1 MSPLMQS
8 RLPMLRVEGDA
19 AALLERLMVPMARAQ
34 ESGMRAGMRRD
45 DAGSGV
51 TLRMDVLV
59 GTWHRV
65 ELSIHPSLL
74 TPEPDRPDDDG
85 VERRE
90 RERTLVMLRVL
101 REVVEA
107 RTVPMRSLPDMDAV
121 ATDDATILDAL
132 ALEASTGRPCEEPF
146 ISASIHAATPLGTGG
161 LGVVVRGMDE
171 TVMDATHRHAAPGV
185 VHVRYGQDRMAAA
198 SSSWDTIRIHA
209 HGRSFGI
216 SRPDPIARMRMIR
229 DVEERRNAH
238 RGDGA

>member
-19 AALLERLMVPMARAQ
+19 GDLIEPLIAPLTEARL
-34 ESGMRAGMRRD
+34 SGMRAGMRRD

-51 TLRMDVLV
+51 TLRMDVLID
-59 GTWHRV
+59 TWHRV

-132 ALEASTGRPCEEPF
+132 ALEASTGRPCDEPF

-161 LGVVVRGMDE
+161 LGVGVRDTDGP
-171 TVMDATHRHAAPGV
+171 VIDATHRHAAPGV
-185 VHVRYGQDRMAAA
+185 VRVRYSLERMASA
-198 SSSWDTIRIHA
+198 SSWDVIRIQA
-209 HGRSFGI
+209 DGRSFGI
-216 SRPDPIARMRMIR
+216 IRPDPITRMRMIR
-229 DVEERRNAH
+229 DVEERQNAR